1 MIEFTY
7 ETGFKLENEEETK
20 SWLTQAIELY
30 GSEVGEINYFFYN
43 DEDLLEINRK
53 HLNHDTYTDIISFDY
68 TVGNVVS
75 GDICISIDR
84 VKENSETFK
93 SSFKDE
99 LSRVLSHGV
108 LHFLGYKDKTPEEK
122 EKMRTNEDV
131 FVKILKNNKL

>member
-75 GDICISIDR
+75 
-84 VKENSETFK
+84 
-93 SSFKDE
+93 
-99 LSRVLSHGV
+99 
-108 LHFLGYKDKTPEEK
+108 
-122 EKMRTNEDV
+122 
-131 FVKILKNNKL
+131 